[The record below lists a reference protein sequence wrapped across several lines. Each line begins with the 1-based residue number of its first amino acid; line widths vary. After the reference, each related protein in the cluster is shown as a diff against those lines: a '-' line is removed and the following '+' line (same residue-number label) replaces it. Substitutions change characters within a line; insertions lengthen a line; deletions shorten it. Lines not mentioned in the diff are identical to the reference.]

1 LSEVDLSAYQ
11 LTLEPVT
18 QELVDALASKPLL
31 HTLAPTESRSLFLR
45 AQSAPVGKP
54 VVRYRE
60 LTCPAGPTGSLR
72 LRIVEPG
79 RANGVLPVV
88 MYFHGGGWVLGDAD
102 THDRLV
108 RELAVESGA
117 ALVLVDYD
125 RSPEARYPVAIEQAY
140 AATAYVVAHDRELGI
155 DATRLAV
162 VGDDVGATMATVVTL
177 LAKERR
183 GPRID
188 LQVLLCPVTD
198 AGFDTPSYD
207 AFAASP
213 WHGRDAIRWFWDAYL
228 PDVGR
233 RREAAAAPL
242 NASLDQLRYLPDAL
256 VVVAENDV
264 VRDEGEAYASKLSD
278 AGVRVTCVRYNGTI
292 HDFATLNALADTP
305 AARAA
310 IAQVAYALRAALG

>member
-1 LSEVDLSAYQ
+1 MSETHPFASQPV
-11 LTLEPVT
+11 LEPVT
-18 QELVDALASKPLL
+18 QQLVDGLASEPPV
-31 HTLAPTESRSLFLR
+31 HTLAPAEARLFLAR

-54 VVRYRE
+54 IVRYRE
-60 LTCPAGPTGSLR
+60 LTCPGGPTGSLR

-79 RANGVLPVV
+79 RTNGVLPVV

-108 RELAVESGA
+108 RELAVEAGT

-125 RSPEARYPVAIEQAY
+125 HSPEARYPVAIEQAY
-140 AATAYVVAHDRELGI
+140 AATAYVAAHGRELGI

-162 VGDDVGATMATVVTL
+162 AGDDVGATMATVVTL

-188 LQVLLCPVTD
+188 LQVLFCPITD
-198 AGFDTPSYD
+198 ARFDTASYE
-207 AFAASP
+207 AFAAGP
-213 WHGRDAIRWFWDAYL
+213 WHGRDAMRWFWDAYL
-228 PDVGR
+228 PDIGR
-233 RREAAAAPL
+233 RREAMAAPL
-242 NASLDQLRYLPDAL
+242 NASFDQLRYLPEAL
-256 VVVAENDV
+256 LVVAENDV
-264 VRDEGEAYASKLSD
+264 VRDEGEAYARKLSD

-292 HDFATLNALADTP
+292 HGFVTLNALADTP

-310 IAQVAYALRAALG
+310 IAQAGCALRTALG